1 MSEKMTKHRS
11 PAKKIRSMKRL
22 LTFML
27 MKLKQISSPTPK
39 TCSSSDQ
46 AKNSKSITL
55 NDFLKI
61 SRSISQDNEDIRRKE
76 REKDLRNFETFLA
89 ACPGPGFPLPHM

>member
-1 MSEKMTKHRS
+1 MSEIMTKHRS

-27 MKLKQISSPTPK
+27 IKLKQISLPSSETS
-39 TCSSSDQ
+39 SSSDQ
-46 AKNSKSITL
+46 AKNSITL